1 MIKLEWMNESTK
13 TIFGYNKN
21 VPAISTWVE
30 DYAFLILLFVFIYN
44 TCKIINVVGF
54 LLSITHIYVL
64 PHVGEEQF

>member
-30 DYAFLILLFVFIYN
+30 DYAFFNFVICIY
-44 TCKIINVVGF
+44 
-54 LLSITHIYVL
+54 L
-64 PHVGEEQF
+64 